1 MTTATPH
8 SDRYDQKKRLP
19 TTDALR
25 ASATGKAFAKLL
37 PFLILMYIVA
47 FLDRSNIGSAKQAL
61 HTDMGVSDAIFAFGA
76 GVFFIGYALFEIPS
90 NLILYRVG
98 ARKWMARIM
107 VSWGLVSAAMMFT
120 QGNVSFVL
128 LRTLLGIAEA
138 GFFPGIMLYLTFWF
152 PEKERT
158 RVLGVFYF
166 GYPLA
171 MTFGNPLSGALFNL
185 DGIFGLAGWQ
195 WMFLLEGGLAVAM
208 GIATWFVLPDRPQD
222 VGWLTDDEK
231 STLSSILAREAEAKE
246 GAGHHGARLG
256 ALLHSS
262 KLLQFLAL
270 YMVMQIASYG
280 VVFYLPEQVST
291 ILHEKIGFR
300 VGLVSGIPWAFAIL
314 STYVITRLVQKHDA
328 PRLGLLVC
336 LSAAA
341 IGLVISSAHSGVIA
355 VSGLC
360 IAAAGVV
367 TVQAVFWNFPL
378 AHFTG
383 VQAAGAIALI
393 NALGNLGGFAAPNIR
408 SMASHLWETPVAGLY
423 AVALSG
429 LVGLAIAA
437 FLPRT
442 NHRNHRPAH

>member
-1 MTTATPH
+1 MTPATPSAGEIPATTAET
-8 SDRYDQKKRLP
+8 
-19 TTDALR
+19 LR
-25 ASATGKAFAKLL
+25 SSATRKAFAKLL

-61 HTDMGVSDAIFAFGA
+61 HADMGVSDAMFAFGA
-76 GVFFIGYALFEIPS
+76 GVFFVGYALFEIPS

-120 QGNVSFVL
+120 QGNLSFVL
-128 LRTLLGIAEA
+128 LRMLLGITEA

-152 PEKERT
+152 PERERT

-185 DGIFGLAGWQ
+185 DGLLGLAGWQ
-195 WMFLLEGGLAVAM
+195 WMFLIEGGLAVVM
-208 GIATWFVLPDRPQD
+208 GIATWFVLPDRPSD
-222 VGWLTDDEK
+222 VDWLSAEEK
-231 STLSSILAREAEAKE
+231 LTLSTVLEREAEAKE
-246 GAGHHGARLG
+246 GTNQHGASLG

-300 VGLVSGIPWAFAIL
+300 VGLVSGIPWAVAIL
-314 STYVITRLVQKHDA
+314 STYVVTRLVQKHDA

-336 LSAAA
+336 LAAA
-341 IGLVISSAHSGVIA
+341 ALGLVISGSHSGPVAIL
-355 VSGLC
+355 GLC

-408 SMASHLWETPVAGLY
+408 SFASHLWETPVAGLY
-423 AVALSG
+423 AVAISG
-429 LVGLAIAA
+429 VVGLAIAL

-442 NHRNHRPAH
+442 SQRSHRPAH